1 MKRLVIG
8 LALCA
13 LAAAHVAAQ
22 DTFTTE
28 TDHYRV
34 VSYTSQE
41 QADLT
46 ANKLEALLELF
57 NSYFHFDLT
66 ELPSRMT
73 VRVFAEKASFDS
85 YLNRVIDETRED
97 FVYLHYTDRER
108 SELVA
113 FSREEGF
120 DASLNHQ
127 SFIQYLRSFVANP
140 PLWMREGFAV
150 FFERS
155 TYDPDFQAM
164 IYRENLAWL
173 ETLKNLVSGRAPVE
187 PLSFSE
193 VLSADVE
200 LARERIDAFYPQA
213 WGIVSFLLNS
223 RDRNHTRVLWDSM
236 SALSPDATLEENN
249 AAIRNQV
256 LRFVDTE
263 RLVNDYVSY
272 VDSRRSFRGLVQD
285 GIDQYAAGEL
295 ESSEQSF
302 VQALN
307 LRDDNHVPY
316 YYLGLISYD
325 RGNYE
330 LARFYYQEA
339 LSQGSEEA
347 LTYYALGVNAF
358 AANELDS
365 ALSFLQQSRELDP
378 EAYGDRAEELI
389 NRIEG

>member
-1 MKRLVIG
+1 
-8 LALCA
+8 
-13 LAAAHVAAQ
+13 
-22 DTFTTE
+22 
-28 TDHYRV
+28 
-34 VSYTSQE
+34 
-41 QADLT
+41 
-46 ANKLEALLELF
+46 
-57 NSYFHFDLT
+57 
-66 ELPSRMT
+66 
-73 VRVFAEKASFDS
+73 
-85 YLNRVIDETRED
+85 
-97 FVYLHYTDRER
+97 
-108 SELVA
+108 
-113 FSREEGF
+113 
-120 DASLNHQ
+120 
-127 SFIQYLRSFVANP
+127 
-140 PLWMREGFAV
+140 
-150 FFERS
+150 
-155 TYDPDFQAM
+155 
-164 IYRENLAWL
+164 
-173 ETLKNLVSGRAPVE
+173 
-187 PLSFSE
+187 
-193 VLSADVE
+193 
-200 LARERIDAFYPQA
+200 
-213 WGIVSFLLNS
+213 
-223 RDRNHTRVLWDSM
+223 M